1 MSDSMDLQGIS
12 NVVESVLCGFDIEYE
27 NESELSFSDS
37 TIKIQFEKMVQIIEE
52 DLSDTSKE
60 QLVKVIAS
68 IYRSIQRRTAGGRE
82 YLSFAQQ
89 YVGARV
95 GQGVRALQHLT

>member
-1 MSDSMDLQGIS
+1 LEL
-12 NVVESVLCGFDIEYE
+12 VFDKYHF
-27 NESELSFSDS
+27 NDSELTFSDS
-37 TIKIQFEKMVQIIEE
+37 TIKIQFEKMVQVIEE

-60 QLVKVIAS
+60 QLVKVIAA

-82 YLSFAQQ
+82 YLDFTQQ

-95 GQGVRALQHLT
+95 GQDVRTLRY